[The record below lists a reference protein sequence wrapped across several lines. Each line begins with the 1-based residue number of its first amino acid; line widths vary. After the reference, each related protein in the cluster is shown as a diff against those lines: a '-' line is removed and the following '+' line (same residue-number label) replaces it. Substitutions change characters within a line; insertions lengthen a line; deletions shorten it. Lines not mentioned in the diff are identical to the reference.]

1 LLQAV
6 VVVEI
11 ELTLVEDQSQEEEEL
26 VELDMLRRKL
36 LQEINL

>member
-6 VVVEI
+6 VVAEK
-11 ELTLVEDQSQEEEEL
+11 ELALVEDQSQEEEEL
-26 VELDMLRRKL
+26 VELDMLLRKL